1 MRVMIVAGHVWAKL
15 LMRMHVQTT
24 LVSKLSK
31 RWYERAAGQQI
42 LTQTSIF
49 VQEGPEIQEV
59 PLIVRKISDV
69 EALCKSKD
77 KKSNHPDDSSRKV
90 FDTTKKNDQLR
101 FHEKNSAS
109 DFRSNIKVKNKSL
122 NRRIDIE
129 TDEGTAIL
137 FCPDLECLGDAD
149 IQQALQELQ
158 SFKTA
163 DGVYS
168 LLENKVTHEINCRIA
183 LEGLKKV
190 IELETNWSKQKRNK
204 QFEVDNTARD
214 IMMKQLIKLIVNSQ
228 DSEMILQGLI
238 ALKKDKVSPPKNE
251 YRDLLCD
258 EALVRATDGEFT
270 PVQLVNVIK
279 ILSTYKDTKYR
290 KSIDALWVGISLKE
304 QEINSYT
311 LVALFKMLKYFNQSK
326 NMVKLIL
333 ERKLSDHWLKLT
345 GTQVAEILDCF
356 YGNASA
362 TRCLLNASK
371 WASISM
377 NTSREKDLINFLHS
391 LIAKEYIDDRIETT
405 LQKYLKSKAL
415 QVEDSNLI
423 ATIMSYCKTLRVR
436 NESILSECGEY
447 FIKHGTSI
455 PTSSLPSILT
465 TFGILYVQPPN
476 PVQFWETF
484 DAVLSVK
491 FHDLKLDDALDILLS
506 CVYLER
512 CPVKFLDKIFISQL
526 LHKLH
531 LRSHSIFFDR
541 IKSKLQ
547 LLDTSMSLECM
558 DYRHLHVPAGR
569 TEKPLFLDARIRRT
583 VNTIYQPLAS
593 LVGGEQRLSKNV
605 ILNRLPTISFYI
617 LDILIHPFVESS
629 PVLHLSGQQ
638 KNTNTA
644 VLIYL
649 PEYYCR
655 NTRRLIGSQIM
666 RKRHI
671 RKLGFRVMTLDYV
684 ILQEVWS
691 ESDKLSSY
699 LLKSLDSV
707 EESL

>member
-1 MRVMIVAGHVWAKL
+1 MIVAGHVWAKV
-15 LMRMHVQTT
+15 LMRIPVQTP
-24 LVSKLSK
+24 LVSKLNI
-31 RWYERAAGQQI
+31 RWYERAGQQI

-49 VQEGPEIQEV
+49 VQEGSEIQEV

-69 EALCKSKD
+69 EALFKSKD
-77 KKSNHPDDSSRKV
+77 KQSNHPDKTSRKV
-90 FDTTKKNDQLR
+90 LDTTKKSDQLR
-101 FHEKNSAS
+101 FTEKNSAS
-109 DFRSNIKVKNKSL
+109 DCPRNAKVKNKSL

-129 TDEGTAIL
+129 TDDGTAIL
-137 FCPDLECLGDAD
+137 FCPDLECLKDVD
-149 IQQALQELQ
+149 IQEALQELQ
-158 SFKTA
+158 AFRTA

-190 IELETNWSKQKRNK
+190 IELENNWSKQKRNK

-251 YRDLLCD
+251 YRDWLCD
-258 EALVRATDGEFT
+258 EALIRATDGEFT

-279 ILSTYKDTKYR
+279 ILSTYKDSKYR
-290 KSIDALWVGISLKE
+290 KSIDALWVGILLRE

-311 LVALFKMLKYFNQSK
+311 LVALFRMLKYFNQSK
-326 NMVKLIL
+326 NMVKFIL

-345 GTQVAEILDCF
+345 GTQIAEILDCF
-356 YGNASA
+356 YSNASA
-362 TRCLLNASK
+362 STCLLNASK
-371 WASISM
+371 WTSISM
-377 NTSREKDLINFLHS
+377 NTSREKDLINFIQS
-391 LIAKEYIDDRIETT
+391 LIAKEYIDDRIEIN
-405 LQKYLKSKAL
+405 LQKYFKNKAL

-423 ATIMSYCKTLRVR
+423 STIMNYCKTLRIR
-436 NESILSECGEY
+436 NKSILAECGEY
-447 FIKHGTSI
+447 FIKHGTNVS
-455 PTSSLPSILT
+455 TTLLTSILT
-465 TFGILYVQPPN
+465 TFGVLYVQPPN

-558 DYRHLHVPAGR
+558 DYRHLHVPVGR
-569 TEKPLFLDARIRRT
+569 SDKPLFLDSRIRRT
-583 VNTIYQPLAS
+583 VNMIYQPLAS
-593 LVGGEQRLSKNV
+593 LVGGEHRLSKNV

-617 LDILIHPFVESS
+617 LDILIHPFVEST
-629 PVLHLSGQQ
+629 PVLQLSGQE

-655 NTRRLIGSQIM
+655 NTNHLIGPQVM

-671 RKLGFRVMTLDYV
+671 RKLGFRVMILDYS
-684 ILQEVWS
+684 ILQEVCS

-707 EESL
+707 EDSL